1 MNYKLLV
8 LIALLLS
15 GVIQTYSQNNDT
27 IQGVSD
33 SIIFTQKV
41 ATLKGLSHRS
51 GGELVCK
58 IARSFINTPYKGKTL
73 DGNQSESLV
82 INLRELD
89 CTTFVESDL
98 ALVMSIKSAYPS
110 YEEFK
115 KNLEKLRYRNG
126 KLCGYSSRLHY
137 FCDWITD
144 NQEKSII
151 KDVTKELGGIPFKK
165 EINFMSSHPGYYAR
179 LKDNQSLID
188 SIKVFEKEI
197 TMRDYYYIPKEK
209 VKLIES
215 KLKEGMIVAITSSQD
230 GLDIAHL
237 GFLVKSDKRIYLL
250 HASSDAGKVIISQ
263 KPLSDYLAGNKKQTG
278 IMVLK
283 VN

>member
-126 KLCGYSSRLHY
+126 KLSGYSSRLHY

-144 NQEKSII
+144 NQEKGII

-179 LKDNQSLID
+179 LKDNQPLID